1 MAVVARFNNQLKL
14 DNNSETSALAID
26 AQQLSSQLTG
36 RGNRLHNSSRL
47 PKAIWIFCADYDSR
61 VLRKVKM

>member
-36 RGNRLHNSSRL
+36 RGNRLHFVALAQGDLDLLCRL
-47 PKAIWIFCADYDSR
+47 
-61 VLRKVKM
+61 